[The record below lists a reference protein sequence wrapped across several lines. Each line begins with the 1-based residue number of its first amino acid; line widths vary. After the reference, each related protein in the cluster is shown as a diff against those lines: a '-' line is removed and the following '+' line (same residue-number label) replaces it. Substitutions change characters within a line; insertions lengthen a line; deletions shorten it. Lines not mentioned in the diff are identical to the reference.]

1 MERSVLEILQMIE
14 PATFRYLE
22 IDLGNTCCKWRL
34 RELQV
39 ASLQRH
45 RKEKI
50 TSRGS
55 ALITTLSASESEP
68 FVVRGHDTPAKP
80 VSAAILEMFTG
91 ILASKISRVSI
102 CSVASKALNT
112 QLQCAIETLWGLQ
125 PVFFEVQTECAGLV
139 NSYIDPQKMG
149 ADRWLASIA
158 ANHLYPGV
166 ELCVAD
172 CGTAINIE
180 YLSAESVHCGGYI
193 VPGLQLMQS
202 ALLANTAQI
211 HSATGH
217 GRLGKGLDTASNVQ
231 NGSLYLVIALLEKLQ
246 REMADVGGLLIV
258 TGGSS
263 ALLEPYFKQP
273 NLVFSNELVLEGFKF
288 L

>member
-1 MERSVLEILQMIE
+1 MERSVLEILQMTE
-14 PATFRYLE
+14 FTALRYLE

-34 RELQV
+34 REV
-39 ASLQRH
+39 RTASLQGH
-45 RKEKI
+45 KKEQI
-50 TSRGS
+50 ISRGS
-55 ALITTLSASESEP
+55 ALTTTLSAPESLVE
-68 FVVRGHDTPAKP
+68 RGHDTPAKTI
-80 VSAAILEMFTG
+80 SAAILEMFTQ
-91 ILASKISRVSI
+91 ILASDISQVSI

-112 QLQCAIETLWGLQ
+112 QLQCAIENLWGLQ
-125 PVFFEVQTECAGLV
+125 AVFFEVQAECAGLI

-158 ANHLYPGV
+158 ANHLYPNV
-166 ELCVAD
+166 ELCVVD

-180 YLSAESVHCGGYI
+180 YLSAQSVHCGGYI

-202 ALLANTAQI
+202 ALLASTAQI
-211 HSATGH
+211 NSAAGH
-217 GRLGKGLDTASNVQ
+217 GRLEKGLDTAANVQ

-246 REMADVGGLLIV
+246 REMADIDGLLIV

-273 NLVFSNELVLEGFKF
+273 NLVFSSELVLQGFKF